1 MSAAGKYAILRKNED
16 VGHAARLIKS
26 VGDHHPAIW
35 GPCERILRLARD
47 PVTAVVLGEFSA
59 GKSSF
64 LNRLLE
70 TNLLPVSVLPST
82 ATVTRIAYGQDRTV
96 VVEYGS
102 GDNETI
108 PYDEYVR
115 LQQAAKLQE
124 PAVLDRV
131 RRIREARIS
140 LDRPVLQHFHLVDT
154 PGFNHDAVM
163 DEKTLEVLGQ
173 ADIVFWIADY
183 TAVAKESEAGILE
196 RIRGRGIPAWLVV
209 NKGDLQ
215 VGSSDAHAKAA
226 AKLARYLAQIGFL
239 DYFQSREVFLVS
251 STATD
256 PLWDGIFAQFQAR
269 LGAMVLQ
276 QDMNLSVELI
286 SAEWQRLCLA
296 FKAEVDWSVELSS
309 ACDALDGL
317 LDANALGA
325 IAKREIF
332 KNCKHQFIQLLSD
345 IVAYAGK
352 VEALPESGIPAVK
365 ALAMACTRDPVDK
378 SREALERAC
387 ARVLRSHQVDHLHT
401 ISEVLGKAL
410 QLVPDGQAPL
420 RTLIEVLLA
429 YCRLQEQRLRSTDP
443 PQSRIY
449 LPAVSRV
456 TEVITHISIQFG
468 NFAFSFADQIEE
480 LGVLS
485 INQTAAALNIYFYR
499 KIQLESALASDIE
512 REIQSMCGDP
522 LLAAMAQQLRNLAN
536 EATERL
542 ASAKKHLGHLG

>member
-1 MSAAGKYAILRKNED
+1 
-16 VGHAARLIKS
+16 
-26 VGDHHPAIW
+26 
-35 GPCERILRLARD
+35 
-47 PVTAVVLGEFSA
+47 
-59 GKSSF
+59 
-64 LNRLLE
+64 
-70 TNLLPVSVLPST
+70 
-82 ATVTRIAYGQDRTV
+82 
-96 VVEYGS
+96 
-102 GDNETI
+102 
-108 PYDEYVR
+108 
-115 LQQAAKLQE
+115 
-124 PAVLDRV
+124 
-131 RRIREARIS
+131 
-140 LDRPVLQHFHLVDT
+140 
-154 PGFNHDAVM
+154 
-163 DEKTLEVLGQ
+163 
-173 ADIVFWIADY
+173 
-183 TAVAKESEAGILE
+183 
-196 RIRGRGIPAWLVV
+196 
-209 NKGDLQ
+209 
-215 VGSSDAHAKAA
+215 
-226 AKLARYLAQIGFL
+226 
-239 DYFQSREVFLVS
+239 
-251 STATD
+251 
-256 PLWDGIFAQFQAR
+256 
-269 LGAMVLQ
+269 MVLQ

-296 FKAEVDWSVELSS
+296 FMAEVDWSVELSS